1 MKDAPQETVISPE
14 RGNLLVQSSLEVKK
28 RLGSDGVH
36 LGLHQDAP
44 DAIVKRVQIRA
55 PCRQVT
61 TSIGFRPPGKKSPIE
76 LVGKISDIQV

>member
-1 MKDAPQETVISPE
+1 M
-14 RGNLLVQSSLEVKK
+14 KK

-36 LGLHQDAP
+36 LGLQDAP

-55 PCRQVT
+55 PCRPVT

-76 LVGKISDIQV
+76 LDGKISDIQVKSVAFKGGNRLHS

>member
-1 MKDAPQETVISPE
+1 M
-14 RGNLLVQSSLEVKK
+14 KK

-36 LGLHQDAP
+36 LGLQDAP

-55 PCRQVT
+55 PCRPVT
-61 TSIGFRPPGKKSPIE
+61 TSTGFRPPGKESPIE